1 MILHLADAVKEGFRK
16 ILVRTVDTDVVV
28 LAVAGAAKL
37 NIEELWVAFGAGKRF
52 RYIPAHEI
60 AVSLGP
66 DMSQALPMFH
76 AYTGCDTVSSFYTRG
91 KKTAWATWKIFEK
104 VTPTFLALSQK

>member
-1 MILHLADAVKEGFRK
+1 MQSKKAFRK
-16 ILVRTVDTDVVV
+16 ILLHTVDTDVVV

-37 NIEELWVAFGAGKRF
+37 NIELWVVFGTAKRF

-66 DMSQALPMFH
+66 DISQALPMFH

-104 VTPTFLALSQK
+104 VTPMDLQK